1 MKVQKHLPVV
11 SASGLKVLD
20 LLNKHFFFT
29 TRAPSVGENGT
40 IAQPT
45 LNPQSE
51 AEFKAARKPGN

>member
-29 TRAPSVGENGT
+29 TRAPSVGEEWYNCSAHIKST
-40 IAQPT
+40 VR
-45 LNPQSE
+45 S
-51 AEFKAARKPGN
+51 